1 MLIFFKIKH
10 NNNGDTMKIRLGY
23 VGLSKTIDITS
34 SKTITYTNYLK
45 SKDFNKI
52 NELIITNLNNLK
64 EILIYNIKNNI
75 HFFRITSKLIPL
87 ATISDFSFDYI
98 KPYQKYYNEIAQ
110 IIKENNLR
118 IDVHP
123 DQYAVLNS
131 TKKEVV
137 ENTFKILEYN
147 YNILNALKI
156 KDKVII
162 LHIGSNVL
170 GKENSI
176 KRFINNFNKLP
187 DHIKKCI
194 VLENDDKIYNAF
206 DTLNLCN
213 KLKIPMVLDVHHHIC
228 NYTENINYEE
238 IFKTWK
244 ITPKIHFSSPK
255 NKTKKDFRSHN
266 DYIDSNS
273 FIEFINQIKHLNF
286 DIDIML
292 EAKCKDDALFKLVRE
307 LKYKTNYKFIDET
320 SFFV

>member
-1 MLIFFKIKH
+1 
-10 NNNGDTMKIRLGY
+10 MKIRLGY
-23 VGLSKTIDITS
+23 VGLSRTIDITS

-52 NELIITNLNNLK
+52 KEIIITNLNNLK
-64 EILIYNIKNNI
+64 EILIYNVKNNI

-98 KPYQKYYNEIAQ
+98 KPYQKYYNEIAK

-187 DHIKKCI
+187 NHIKKCI

-292 EAKCKDDALFKLVRE
+292 EAKFKDDALFKLVRE

>member
-1 MLIFFKIKH
+1 
-10 NNNGDTMKIRLGY
+10 MKIRLGY

-52 NELIITNLNNLK
+52 KEIIITNLNNLK
-64 EILIYNIKNNI
+64 EILIYNVKNNI

-98 KPYQKYYNEIAQ
+98 KPYQKYYNEIAK

-187 DHIKKCI
+187 NHIKKCI

-244 ITPKIHFSSPK
+244 ITPKIHFSS
-255 NKTKKDFRSHN
+255 R
-266 DYIDSNS
+266 
-273 FIEFINQIKHLNF
+273 
-286 DIDIML
+286 
-292 EAKCKDDALFKLVRE
+292 
-307 LKYKTNYKFIDET
+307 
-320 SFFV
+320 